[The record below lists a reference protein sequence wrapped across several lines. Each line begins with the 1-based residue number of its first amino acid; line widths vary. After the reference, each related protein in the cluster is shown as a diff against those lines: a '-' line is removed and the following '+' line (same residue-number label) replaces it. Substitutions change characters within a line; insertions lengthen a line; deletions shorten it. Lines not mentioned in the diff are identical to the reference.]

1 MAPPANSITKMNV
14 PFLDLA
20 SMHAPLQAEFDEVWA
35 KVTEANAFI
44 GGSWCEKF
52 EEEFAAYI
60 GTEHA
65 IGCANGTD
73 ALELIIR
80 ALKIGPGDEVIVP
93 ANTFIATAEA
103 VAAAGAVPVFV
114 DVDPD
119 TMLITADGIEAA
131 ATPKTAAV
139 MVVHLY
145 GQPAAMDSIVAVCDK
160 HGIAIIEDTAQAH
173 GGTWDGKKAGSFGVA
188 AGFSFY
194 PGKNLGAFGD
204 GGAIT
209 TNDGALAEQ
218 IRSIA
223 FHGRSITSRYHHD
236 NMGMNSRLD
245 GLQAGILSVKLKHL
259 DGWNAGR
266 QRARDRYEAGL
277 TDLELVKVHERAKSV
292 HHLCVVQSDN
302 REELMAFLSERG
314 IGNSIHYP
322 VPCHL
327 NEPFKEWA
335 PKVAPIVT
343 ETAAP
348 KIMSLPM
355 FPTLSDEMID
365 YTLEAIHDFHAQ

>member
-1 MAPPANSITKMNV
+1 MAPPAKMNV

-20 SMHAPLQAEFDEVWA
+20 SLHAPLQAEFDEVWA

-44 GGSWCEKF
+44 GGTWCEKF
-52 EEEFAAYI
+52 EQEFAAYI

-80 ALKIGPGDEVIVP
+80 ALGIGPGDEVIVP

-114 DVDPD
+114 DVDPA
-119 TMLITADGIEAA
+119 TMLITADGIEKA
-131 ATPKTAAV
+131 ATDKTAAV

-145 GQPAAMDSIVAVCDK
+145 GQAAAMDSISEVCEK

-173 GGTWDGKKAGSFGVA
+173 GATWDGKKAGSWGVA

-209 TNDGALAEQ
+209 TNDAALAEQ

-245 GLQAGILSVKLKHL
+245 GLQAGILSVKLRHL
-259 DGWNAGR
+259 DGWNADR
-266 QRARDRYEAGL
+266 QRVRDRYEAGL
-277 TDLELVKVHERAKSV
+277 ADLAALPLVGVHERATSV

-302 REELMAFLSERG
+302 REELMAYLGERG

-322 VPCHL
+322 VPCHM
-327 NEPFKEWA
+327 NDPFKKWA
-335 PKVAPIVT
+335 PSIAPVVT

-355 FPTLSDEMID
+355 YPALTDDMID
-365 YTLEAIHDFHAQ
+365 YTLEALHDFHAR

>member
-1 MAPPANSITKMNV
+1 MASPAKMNV

-20 SMHAPLQAEFDEVWA
+20 SLHEPIADEVNEVWA
-35 KVTEANAFI
+35 QVTKANAFI
-44 GGSWCEKF
+44 GGKWCEQF
-52 EEEFAAYI
+52 ESDFAAYI

-80 ALKIGPGDEVIVP
+80 GLEIGPGDEVIIP

-103 VAAAGAVPVFV
+103 VVAAGAVPVFV

-119 TMLITADGIEAA
+119 TMLITAEGIEAA

-145 GQPAAMDSIVAVCDK
+145 GQCAAMDSIMAVCDK
-160 HGIAIIEDTAQAH
+160 LSIAVIEDTAQAH
-173 GGTWDGKKAGSFGVA
+173 GAEWDGKRAGSWGVA

-223 FHGRSITSRYHHD
+223 FHGRSLVSRYHHD

-245 GLQAGILSVKLKHL
+245 GVQAGVLSVKLKYI
-259 DGWNAGR
+259 DEWNAGR

-277 TDLELVKVHERAKSV
+277 NGIPLVSVHERSKSV
-292 HHLCVVQSDN
+292 HHLCVVQVDE
-302 REELMAFLSERG
+302 REAVMAHMADRG
-314 IGNSIHYP
+314 IGVAIHYP
-322 VPCHL
+322 VPCHM
-327 NEPFKEWA
+327 NKPFKEWT
-335 PKVAPIVT
+335 PKVAPVVA

-348 KIMSLPM
+348 RIMSLPM
-355 FPTLSDEMID
+355 YPALSDEMID
-365 YTLEAIHDFHAQ
+365 YTIEALHDFHA